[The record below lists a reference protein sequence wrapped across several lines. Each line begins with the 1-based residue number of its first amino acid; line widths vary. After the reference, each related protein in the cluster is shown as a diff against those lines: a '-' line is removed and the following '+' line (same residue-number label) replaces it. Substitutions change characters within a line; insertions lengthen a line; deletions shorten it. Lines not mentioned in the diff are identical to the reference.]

1 MSRFSSY
8 GQADS
13 QMQDEL
19 DSGFFGFNNRFRPD
33 QLKDG
38 VLADSQNGRMDLN
51 GEWQVRKG
59 IEVISGSLIQPT
71 GGSLILPFDL
81 DDALPPL
88 IGDSAPAVQASCA
101 YSDPNNTNSQFIIVA
116 LNARAV
122 AVNLTAPFNTTD
134 IAYPAGDNANAKAS
148 MLQAFNKVILF
159 REGKTALVW
168 DGNLANDF
176 IVAESGAYIQPVRLG
191 DAGSNTSITNGLV
204 TVNAEAHGL
213 VVGDDIVVIEG
224 ELNGLVVGEE
234 YEVSSVPNVDSFTFF
249 AQKDDSTSHNAH
261 FTKPVSQGVGYI
273 RMPAPAFGVYHGQRL
288 AVPFDY
294 SVDDDAVDSFT
305 ERGIKDE
312 IIISNGLDIQTYDDL
327 NGKFRLNAGTADF
340 VVGMHSFSE
349 DVLLVFNRSS
359 IHLIQGT
366 TNLKNSVVSLL
377 TDEVGCV
384 AKDTIV
390 QVGNTVLFL
399 SDNGVYGASFQDL
412 YNLRGNEVP
421 LSEAID
427 KTIKDINRDAWG
439 TSSAVYFDNKYY
451 LAVPV
456 GVNQQLNNKVIIY
469 NFINK
474 QWESIDFVDNALF
487 DFEKLIVAGDGLS
500 RGVYVVN
507 SLGGVHRL
515 EQRADG
521 VDRVTADPSTAG
533 LISTH
538 NVPAEITTRQFTLKS
553 IGRKKW
559 NSFELSVQSSTERA
573 SDFTISAE
581 TENIDYNLGLGTL
594 SSRLGGSLLDVD
606 EDVSIRGRIG
616 NSRAHG
622 IQFTF
627 NQITGRPRIRSLK
640 VTGAQAFRSTNTAI

>member
-38 VLADSQNGRMDLN
+38 VLSDSQNGRMDLN

-59 IEVISGSLIQPT
+59 IDVISGSLLT
-71 GGSLILPFDL
+71 AAGGLTLPFTLNDAAAPVL
-81 DDALPPL
+81 DDN
-88 IGDSAPAVQASCA
+88 SNPAIQASCA
-101 YSDPNNTNSQFIIVA
+101 YSDPNNISSQFIVVA
-116 LNARAV
+116 LNTKAV
-122 AVNLTAPFNTTD
+122 VVNLTAPFATTD
-134 IAYPAGDNANAKAS
+134 IAYPAGIVINADAS
-148 MLQAFNKVILF
+148 LLQAFNKVILF

-168 DGNLANDF
+168 DGNVLNDF

-191 DAGSNTSITNGLV
+191 DSGNNTSITNGLV
-204 TVNAEAHGL
+204 TVNATAHGL
-213 VVGDDIVVIEG
+213 LVGDDIVVIEAQSNN
-224 ELNGLVVGEE
+224 LIVGEE
-234 YEVSSVPNVDSFTFF
+234 YAVSSVPDVDSFTFF

-261 FTKPVSQGVGYI
+261 FTKPVSQGIGYI

-294 SVDDDAVDSFT
+294 SVNNAVDSFT

-366 TNLKNSVVSLL
+366 TDLKNSAVTLL

-384 AKDTIV
+384 SKDTIV

-427 KTIKDINRDAWG
+427 KTIKDINRNAW
-439 TSSAVYFDNKYY
+439 TKSSAVYFDNKYY
-451 LAVPV
+451 LAIPV
-456 GVNQQLNNKVIIY
+456 GVDQQLNNKVIIY

-474 QWESIDFVDNALF
+474 QWESIDSVDNVSF
-487 DFEKLIVAGDGLS
+487 DFENLIVAGDGLS

-507 SLGGVHRL
+507 SFGGVHKLEERL
-515 EQRADG
+515 DG
-521 VDRVTADPSTAG
+521 IDRITADPSTAG

-538 NVPAEITTRQFTLKS
+538 DVPAEITTRQFTLKS
-553 IGRKKW
+553 IDRKKW
-559 NSFELSVQSSTERA
+559 NSFELSVQSSEERA

-594 SSRLGGSLLDVD
+594 SSRLGGSQLDVN

-616 NSRAHG
+616 NSRAYG

>member
-38 VLADSQNGRMDLN
+38 ILADSQNGRMDLN

-59 IEVISGSLIQPT
+59 IEVISGSLLT
-71 GGSLILPFDL
+71 AAGGLTLPFTLNDASAPVL
-81 DDALPPL
+81 DDNS
-88 IGDSAPAVQASCA
+88 DPAIQASCA
-101 YSDPNNTNSQFIIVA
+101 YSDPNNISSQFIVVA
-116 LNARAV
+116 LNTKAV
-122 AVNLTAPFNTTD
+122 VVNLTSPFTTTD
-134 IAYPAGDNANAKAS
+134 IAYPLGVVINADAS
-148 MLQAFNKVILF
+148 LLQAFNKVILF

-176 IVAESGAYIQPVRLG
+176 IVAESGTYIQPVRLG
-191 DAGSNTSITNGLV
+191 DVGNNTSITNGLV
-204 TVNAEAHGL
+204 TVNSAAHGL

-224 ELNGLVVGEE
+224 ELNGLVAGEE
-234 YEVSSVPNVDSFTFF
+234 YAVSSVPDADIFTFF
-249 AQKDDSTSHNAH
+249 AQKDDSTSHDAH

-294 SVDDDAVDSFT
+294 SVNNDVDSFT

-377 TDEVGCV
+377 TNEVGCV

-427 KTIKDINRDAWG
+427 KTIKDINRDAW
-439 TSSAVYFDNKYY
+439 TKSSAVYFDNKYY
-451 LAVPV
+451 LAIPV
-456 GVNQQLNNKVIIY
+456 GVGQQLNNKVIIY

-474 QWESIDFVDNALF
+474 QWESIDSVDNALF
-487 DFEKLIVAGDGLS
+487 DFENLIVAGDGLS
-500 RGVYVVN
+500 RGVYAVN
-507 SLGGVHRL
+507 SFGGVHRL
-515 EQRADG
+515 EERVDG
-521 VDRVTADPSTAG
+521 IDRITADPSTAG
-533 LISTH
+533 AISTH
-538 NVPAEITTRQFTLKS
+538 TVPAEVTTRQFTLKS

>member
-38 VLADSQNGRMDLN
+38 ILADSQNGRMDLN

-59 IEVISGSLIQPT
+59 IEVISGSLLT
-71 GGSLILPFDL
+71 AAGGLTLPFTLNDAFAPVL
-81 DDALPPL
+81 DDN
-88 IGDSAPAVQASCA
+88 SNPAIQASCA
-101 YSDPNNTNSQFIIVA
+101 YSNPNNISSQFIVVA
-116 LNARAV
+116 LNTKAV
-122 AVNLTAPFNTTD
+122 VVNLTFPFTTTD
-134 IAYPAGDNANAKAS
+134 IAYPLGAPCINADAS
-148 MLQAFNKVILF
+148 LLQAFNKVILF
-159 REGKTALVW
+159 RKGKTALVW
-168 DGNLANDF
+168 DGNVANDF
-176 IVAESGAYIQPVRLG
+176 ILAESGTYIQPVRLG
-191 DAGSNTSITNGLV
+191 DSGANTSITNGLV
-204 TVNAEAHGL
+204 TVDSTAHGL
-213 VVGDDIVVIEG
+213 VVGDDIVVTEG

-234 YEVSSVPNVDSFTFF
+234 YAVSSVPDADSFTFF
-249 AQKDDSTSHNAH
+249 APKDDSTSHNAH
-261 FTKPVSQGVGYI
+261 FTKPVSQGIGYI

-294 SVDDDAVDSFT
+294 SVNNDVNSFT

-366 TNLKNSVVSLL
+366 TDLKNSVVTLL

-384 AKDTIV
+384 SKDTIV

-427 KTIKDINRDAWG
+427 KTIKDINRDAW
-439 TSSAVYFDNKYY
+439 TKSSAVYFDNKYY
-451 LAVPV
+451 LAIPV
-456 GVNQQLNNKVIIY
+456 GVGQQLNNKVIIY

-474 QWESIDFVDNALF
+474 QWESIDSVANDLF
-487 DFEKLIVAGDGLS
+487 DFENLIVAGDGLS
-500 RGVYVVN
+500 RGVYAVN
-507 SLGGVHRL
+507 SFGGVHRL
-515 EQRADG
+515 EERVDG
-521 VDRVTADPSTAG
+521 IDRITADPSTAG
-533 LISTH
+533 AISTH
-538 NVPAEITTRQFTLKS
+538 DVPAEVTTRQFTLKS

-594 SSRLGGSLLDVD
+594 SSRLRGSLLDVD